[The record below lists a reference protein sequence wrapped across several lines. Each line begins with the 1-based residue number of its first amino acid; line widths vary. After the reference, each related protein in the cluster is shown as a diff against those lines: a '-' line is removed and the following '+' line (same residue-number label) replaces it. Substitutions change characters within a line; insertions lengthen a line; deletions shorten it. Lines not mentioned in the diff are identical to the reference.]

1 MTRTKYSKMQA
12 NSIKIQ
18 TNRRKNKIAKYRQ
31 NLPQLGND
39 IFACYTGMDTDLLYN
54 RGIDLPGFA
63 SYPLLSNPE
72 HKNILREYYSNLV
85 DFGREQNV
93 GVILDAVTWV
103 ANRDRGAELGYT
115 ADDLKKFNIDAI
127 ELIVNVRNENGD
139 LPTVLCGQVGP
150 RGDGYV
156 LSDLM
161 TTQEAEDYH
170 SEQIETYSNTEAD
183 LVSAFTI
190 CYAEEAAGVVRAAQR
205 FDMPVAIAFTV
216 ETDGRL
222 PTGMSVKEAIEQV
235 DAESNGGAL
244 YFLINCAHPDHFTGI
259 FNDEPWMQRLR
270 GVVAN
275 ASRCSHAELEV
286 AEELDDGDPKEL
298 GAQVGKLRKKFS
310 HFNILGGCCGSDLR
324 HMKRI
329 IEEAKTVV

>member
-1 MTRTKYSKMQA
+1 M
-12 NSIKIQ
+12 
-18 TNRRKNKIAKYRQ
+18 AKYRQ
-31 NLPQLGND
+31 NLPQLGHD

-63 SYPLLSNPE
+63 AYPLLSNPE
-72 HKNILREYYSNLV
+72 HKNILREYYFSLV
-85 DFGREQNV
+85 DLAREQNV
-93 GVILDAVTWV
+93 GVILDSVTWA

-115 ADDLKKFNIDAI
+115 AADLRKFNIDAI
-127 ELIVNVRNENGD
+127 ELIANVRNVMGD
-139 LPTVLCGQVGP
+139 LPTLLCGQVGP

-156 LSDLM
+156 PSDLM

-170 SEQIETYSNTEAD
+170 SEQIEIYSNTEAD
-183 LVSAFTI
+183 FVSAFTI

-222 PTGMSVKEAIEQV
+222 PTGMSIREAIEQV
-235 DAESNGGAL
+235 DVESNGGSL
-244 YFLINCAHPDHFTGI
+244 YFLINCAHPDHFTSI
-259 FNDEPWMQRLR
+259 FNDEPWMKRLR
-270 GVVAN
+270 GVIAN

-286 AEELDDGDPKEL
+286 AVTLDDGDPKEL
-298 GAQVGKLRKKFS
+298 GVQVGGLRKQFP
-310 HFNILGGCCGSDLR
+310 HFNIFGGCCGSDLR

-329 IEEAKTVV
+329 IEEAKAAV

>member
-1 MTRTKYSKMQA
+1 M
-12 NSIKIQ
+12 
-18 TNRRKNKIAKYRQ
+18 AKYRD

-39 IFACYTGMDTDLLYN
+39 IFACYTGMETDLLYN

-85 DFGREQNV
+85 DLAQEQNV
-93 GVILDAVTWV
+93 GVILDSVTWV

-115 ADDLKKFNIDAI
+115 ADDLKKFNIEAI
-127 ELIVNVRNENGD
+127 ELIAQVRDEKGD
-139 LPTVLCGQVGP
+139 LPTVLCGQIGP
-150 RGDGYV
+150 RGDGYAP
-156 LSDLM
+156 SDLM

-170 SEQIETYSNTEAD
+170 SEQIEVYSNTEAD

-190 CYAEEAAGVVRAAQR
+190 CYAEEAAGAVRAAQR
-205 FDMPVAIAFTV
+205 FEMPVAIAFTV

-222 PTGMSVKEAIEQV
+222 PTGVSLREAIEQV
-235 DAESNGGAL
+235 DAETNGGPL
-244 YFLINCAHPDHFTGI
+244 YYLVNCAHPDHFTGI
-259 FNDEPWMQRLR
+259 LDNEAWMQRLR

-286 AEELDDGDPKEL
+286 AEELDNGDPAEL
-298 GAQVGKLRKKFS
+298 GVQVGGLRNKFS

-329 IEEAKTVV
+329 LEQAKTAV

>member
-1 MTRTKYSKMQA
+1 M
-12 NSIKIQ
+12 
-18 TNRRKNKIAKYRQ
+18 AKYRH
-31 NLPQLGND
+31 NLPQLEND
-39 IFACYTGMDTDLLYN
+39 IFACYVGMDTDLLYN

-63 SYPLLSNPE
+63 SYPLLSSPE
-72 HKNILREYYSNLV
+72 HKNILREYYCNLV
-85 DFGREQNV
+85 DLAREQNV
-93 GVILDAVTWV
+93 GVILDSVTWV

-115 ADDLKKFNIDAI
+115 TGDLRKFNIDAI
-127 ELIVNVRNENGD
+127 ELLANVRDEKGD
-139 LPTVLCGQVGP
+139 LPTVLCGQIGP

-156 LSDLM
+156 PTDRM

-170 SEQIETYSNTEAD
+170 SEQIEVYSDTEAD
-183 LVSAFTI
+183 LVSAFTL

-205 FDMPVAIAFTV
+205 VDMPVAIAFTL

-222 PTGMSVKEAIEQV
+222 PTGMTLKEAIEQV
-235 DAESNGGAL
+235 DAESSEGAL
-244 YFLINCAHPDHFTGI
+244 YYLINCAHPDHFARVLD
-259 FNDEPWMQRLR
+259 NAPWMKRLR

-286 AEELDDGDPKEL
+286 AEELDDGDPDEL
-298 GAQVGKLRKKFS
+298 GVLVGGLRKQFS

-329 IEEAKTVV
+329 LEEAKVSA

>member
-1 MTRTKYSKMQA
+1 M
-12 NSIKIQ
+12 
-18 TNRRKNKIAKYRQ
+18 AKYRHD
-31 NLPQLGND
+31 LPQLGNN

-72 HKNILREYYSNLV
+72 HKNLLREYYSNLV
-85 DFGREQNV
+85 DLAREQNV
-93 GVILDAVTWV
+93 GVILDSVTWV
-103 ANRDRGAELGYT
+103 ANRDRGAKLGYT
-115 ADDLKKFNIDAI
+115 ADDLRKFNIDAI
-127 ELIVNVRNENGD
+127 ELIANVRNKKGD

-150 RGDGYV
+150 RGDGYAP
-156 LSDLM
+156 SDLM

-170 SEQIETYSNTEAD
+170 SEQIEVYSNTEAD

-205 FDMPVAIAFTV
+205 LDMPVAIAFTV
-216 ETDGRL
+216 EPDGRL
-222 PTGMSVKEAIEQV
+222 PTGMPLREAIERV

-244 YFLINCAHPDHFTGI
+244 YFLVNCAHPDHFTGV
-259 FNDEPWMQRLR
+259 FDDEPWVQRLR

-275 ASRCSHAELEV
+275 APRCSHTELEV
-286 AEELDDGDPKEL
+286 AEELDDGDPNEL
-298 GAQVGKLRKKFS
+298 GIQVGGLRKRFS

-329 IEEAKTVV
+329 LEEAKTAA